1 MLAYIPYMDPMGT
14 IPESQSCS
22 TRFQPIPTPSFPWLS
37 QSPKISQKI
46 VDHTRSLKLISIAI
60 VQYTY
65 HLHIFYTYS
74 IHILYIFYTYSIH
87 ILYIL
92 FYTYSIHIYTY
103 LSIFYTYSI
112 HIHIIATLSQDF
124 LTTNQNRK
132 FGGFY
137 RIFSSVANFANV
149 SCDMLW

>member
-87 ILYIL
+87 IILY
-92 FYTYSIHIYTY
+92 
-103 LSIFYTYSI
+103 IFYTYLYISI
-112 HIHIIATLSQDF
+112 HILYIFYTYTYYRNLEPGF
-124 LTTNQNRK
+124 LNNKPKPKVWWILPDLFIGRQLRQR
-132 FGGFY
+132 F
-137 RIFSSVANFANV
+137 
-149 SCDMLW
+149 L